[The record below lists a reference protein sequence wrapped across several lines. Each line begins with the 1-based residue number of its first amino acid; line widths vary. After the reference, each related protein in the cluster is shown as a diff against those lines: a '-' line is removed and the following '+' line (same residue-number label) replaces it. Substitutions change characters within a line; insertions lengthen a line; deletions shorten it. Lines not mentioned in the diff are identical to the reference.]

1 MWREVEPEDL
11 IACHALEENRPLV
24 ANKRGPTRLGVAL
37 MLRFFELEARFPRPA
52 RRHLHQRHVGERGV
66 ANRLDVVAD
75 ATPS

>member
-1 MWREVEPEDL
+1 MERVGARVL
-11 IACHALEENRPLV
+11 IACRTLVDRNRPLV